1 MQRRQRWSVGT
12 FEHFNILIKFILHI
26 YTPYHVYK
34 IYNIIGAGRIR
45 IYRLSEV
52 PVWSVV

>member
-1 MQRRQRWSVGT
+1 VQRRQRWSVGT

-52 PVWSVV
+52 PAWSVV